1 MEVLK
6 TNDLLIGYGNKAILP
21 PINITLKEGDLVA
34 LIGPNG
40 AGKSTLFKTLTAHIK
55 QIEGNIELMGKD
67 LSNYSSKEKARLIG
81 LVLTSRPDDMFLTV
95 YDVVASGRSPYTN
108 YFGRIKKEDEKIIHE
123 SLEIV
128 GINNLK
134 NRYFETLS
142 DGEKQKVMIA
152 KTIAQNTPII
162 FMDEPTAFI
171 DYPSKIELFSLMKM
185 LTKERNKTIIFSSH
199 DLELL
204 LRYTD
209 DLWLL
214 SKGKELISGKKS
226 ELMDKGF
233 IKEYFNLKEDI
244 NNLET
249 KKILTN
255 VFFLNDITS
264 RFKNEEKGYIVNHM
278 RF

>member
-6 TNDLLIGYGNKAILP
+6 TKDLHIGYKDKAILP
-21 PINITLKEGDLVA
+21 PINVSLEEGSLIA

-55 QIEGNIELMGKD
+55 AIGGSVELMGKE
-67 LSNYSSKEKARLIG
+67 LSEYSAKEKAMLIG
-81 LVLTSRPDDMFLTV
+81 LVLTERPDDMFLKV
-95 YDVVASGRSPYTN
+95 YDVVASGRCPYTN
-108 YFGRIKKEDEKIIHE
+108 FFGKIEKEDENIIQE
-123 SLEIV
+123 SLDIV
-128 GINNLK
+128 GVNQLK
-134 NRYFETLS
+134 NRYFNTLS

-152 KTIAQNTPII
+152 KTLAQNTPII

-209 DLWLL
+209 DIWLI
-214 SKGKELISGKKS
+214 SKGKQLISAKKDDLIGS
-226 ELMDKGF
+226 DIL
-233 IKEYFNLKEDI
+233 KEYFNLKEDI
-244 NNLET
+244 
-249 KKILTN
+249 KI
-255 VFFLNDITS
+255 
-264 RFKNEEKGYIVNHM
+264 
-278 RF
+278 

>member
-6 TNDLLIGYGNKAILP
+6 TKDLHIGYKDKAILP
-21 PINITLKEGDLVA
+21 PINVSLEEGSLIA

-55 QIEGNIELMGKD
+55 AIGGSVELMGKE
-67 LSNYSSKEKARLIG
+67 LSEYSAKEKAMLIG
-81 LVLTSRPDDMFLTV
+81 LVLTERPDDMFLKV
-95 YDVVASGRSPYTN
+95 YDVVASGRCPYTN
-108 YFGRIKKEDEKIIHE
+108 FFGKIEKEDENIIQE
-123 SLEIV
+123 SLDIV
-128 GINNLK
+128 GINQLK
-134 NRYFETLS
+134 DRYFNTLS

-152 KTIAQNTPII
+152 KTLAQNTPII

-209 DLWLL
+209 DIWLI
-214 SKGKELISGKKS
+214 SKGKQLLSANKDDLIGSDI
-226 ELMDKGF
+226 L
-233 IKEYFNLKEDI
+233 KEYFNLKEDI
-244 NNLET
+244 
-249 KKILTN
+249 KI
-255 VFFLNDITS
+255 
-264 RFKNEEKGYIVNHM
+264 
-278 RF
+278 

>member
-6 TNDLLIGYGNKAILP
+6 TKDLHIGYKDKAILP
-21 PINITLKEGDLVA
+21 PINVSLEEGSLIA

-55 QIEGNIELMGKD
+55 AISGSVELMGKE
-67 LSNYSSKEKARLIG
+67 LSEYSAKEKAMLIG
-81 LVLTSRPDDMFLTV
+81 LVLTERPDDMFLKV
-95 YDVVASGRSPYTN
+95 YDVVASGRCPYTN
-108 YFGRIKKEDEKIIHE
+108 FFGKIEKEDENIIQE
-123 SLEIV
+123 SLDIV
-128 GINNLK
+128 GINQLK
-134 NRYFETLS
+134 NRYFNTLS

-152 KTIAQNTPII
+152 KTLAQNTPII

-209 DLWLL
+209 DIWLI
-214 SKGKELISGKKS
+214 SKGKQLISAKK
-226 ELMDKGF
+226 EDLIGND
-233 IKEYFNLKEDI
+233 ILKEYFNLKEDI
-244 NNLET
+244 
-249 KKILTN
+249 KI
-255 VFFLNDITS
+255 
-264 RFKNEEKGYIVNHM
+264 
-278 RF
+278 

>member
-6 TNDLLIGYGNKAILP
+6 TKDLLIGYDGNAILP
-21 PINITLKEGDLVA
+21 PINVTLNEGDLIA

-40 AGKSTLFKTLTAHIK
+40 AGKSTLFRTLTAHVK
-55 QIEGNIELMGKD
+55 PVGGTIEFYGKELSMF
-67 LSNYSSKEKARLIG
+67 SPKEKATMIG
-81 LVLTSRPDDMFLTV
+81 LVLTERPDDMFLKV
-95 YDVVASGRSPYTN
+95 YDVVASGRCPYTN
-108 YFGRIKKEDEKIIHE
+108 FFGKIEKEDEFAIIE

-128 GINNLK
+128 GIKSLID
-134 NRYFETLS
+134 RYFDTLS

-152 KTIAQNTPII
+152 KTIAQNTPVI

-209 DLWLL
+209 DIWMI
-214 SKGKELISGKKS
+214 SKGKELIHTKNDFLLQGGV
-226 ELMDKGF
+226 LND
-233 IKEYFNLKEDI
+233 YFNLKE
-244 NNLET
+244 N
-249 KKILTN
+249 IL
-255 VFFLNDITS
+255 I
-264 RFKNEEKGYIVNHM
+264 
-278 RF
+278 

>member
-6 TNDLLIGYGNKAILP
+6 TKDLHIGYKDKAILP
-21 PINITLKEGDLVA
+21 PINVSLEEGSLIA

-55 QIEGNIELMGKD
+55 AIGGIVELMGKE
-67 LSNYSSKEKARLIG
+67 LSEYSAKEKAMLIG
-81 LVLTSRPDDMFLTV
+81 LVLTERPDDMFLKV
-95 YDVVASGRSPYTN
+95 YDVVASGRCPYTN
-108 YFGRIKKEDEKIIHE
+108 FFGKIEKEDENIIQE
-123 SLEIV
+123 SLDIV
-128 GINNLK
+128 GVNYLK
-134 NRYFETLS
+134 DRYFNTLS

-152 KTIAQNTPII
+152 KTLAQNTPII

-209 DLWLL
+209 DIWLI
-214 SKGKELISGKKS
+214 SKGKQLISAKKDD
-226 ELMDKGF
+226 LIGND
-233 IKEYFNLKEDI
+233 ILKEYFNLKEDI
-244 NNLET
+244 
-249 KKILTN
+249 KI
-255 VFFLNDITS
+255 
-264 RFKNEEKGYIVNHM
+264 
-278 RF
+278 

>member
-6 TNDLLIGYGNKAILP
+6 TKDLHIGYKDKAILP
-21 PINITLKEGDLVA
+21 PINVSLDEGNLIA

-55 QIEGNIELMGKD
+55 PISGSIELFGKE
-67 LSNYSSKEKARLIG
+67 LFEYSSKEKAMLIG
-81 LVLTSRPDDMFLTV
+81 LVLTERPDDMFLKV
-95 YDVVASGRSPYTN
+95 YDVVASGRCPYTN
-108 YFGRIKKEDEKIIHE
+108 FFGKIEKEDENIIQE

-128 GINNLK
+128 GINHLK
-134 NRYFETLS
+134 YRYFNTLS

-152 KTIAQNTPII
+152 KTLAQNTPII

-209 DLWLL
+209 DIWMI
-214 SKGKELISGKKS
+214 SKGKELVSAKKDDLLESGI
-226 ELMDKGF
+226 L
-233 IKEYFNLKEDI
+233 KEYFNLKEDI
-244 NNLET
+244 
-249 KKILTN
+249 KI
-255 VFFLNDITS
+255 
-264 RFKNEEKGYIVNHM
+264 
-278 RF
+278 

>member
-6 TNDLLIGYGNKAILP
+6 TKDLHIGYKDKAILP
-21 PINITLKEGDLVA
+21 PINVSLEEGSLIA

-55 QIEGNIELMGKD
+55 AIGGSIKLMGKE
-67 LSNYSSKEKARLIG
+67 LSEYSAKEKAMLIG
-81 LVLTSRPDDMFLTV
+81 LVLTERPDDMFLKV
-95 YDVVASGRSPYTN
+95 YDVVASGRCPYTN
-108 YFGRIKKEDEKIIHE
+108 FFGKIEKEDENIIQE
-123 SLEIV
+123 SLDIV
-128 GINNLK
+128 GINKLK
-134 NRYFETLS
+134 DRYFNTLS

-152 KTIAQNTPII
+152 KTLSQNTPII

-209 DLWLL
+209 DIWLI
-214 SKGKELISGKKS
+214 SKGKQLISAKKDDLIGN
-226 ELMDKGF
+226 EIL
-233 IKEYFNLKEDI
+233 KEYFNLKEDI
-244 NNLET
+244 
-249 KKILTN
+249 KI
-255 VFFLNDITS
+255 
-264 RFKNEEKGYIVNHM
+264 
-278 RF
+278 

>member
-6 TNDLLIGYGNKAILP
+6 TKDLHIGYKDKAILP
-21 PINITLKEGDLVA
+21 PINVSLEEGSLIA

-55 QIEGNIELMGKD
+55 AIGGSVELMGKE
-67 LSNYSSKEKARLIG
+67 LSEYSAKEKAMLIG
-81 LVLTSRPDDMFLTV
+81 LVLTERPDDMFLKV
-95 YDVVASGRSPYTN
+95 YDVVASGRCPYTN
-108 YFGRIKKEDEKIIHE
+108 FFGKIEKEDENIIQE
-123 SLEIV
+123 SLDIV
-128 GINNLK
+128 GINQLK
-134 NRYFETLS
+134 NRYFNTLS

-152 KTIAQNTPII
+152 KTLAQNTPII

-209 DLWLL
+209 DIWLI
-214 SKGKELISGKKS
+214 SKGKQLISAKKDDLIGS
-226 ELMDKGF
+226 DIL
-233 IKEYFNLKEDI
+233 KEYFNLKEDI
-244 NNLET
+244 
-249 KKILTN
+249 KI
-255 VFFLNDITS
+255 
-264 RFKNEEKGYIVNHM
+264 
-278 RF
+278 